1 MAVGYAAARMR
12 TCMVFR
18 EGHGE
23 PADADDAERALRE
36 HTGAVWI
43 DIEDP
48 TDDDRAYL
56 AEKFGLHGLSLEDI
70 EHRDQRPRVEA
81 FEGYRFVAIRPLTL
95 DAGDG
100 ETAVSEI
107 HAIVARDVF
116 VTLRHPPAYDV
127 ATLRTRLL
135 TRPDLVEAGTGGM
148 IYVLLDAV
156 VDDQL
161 DIIDRLEQE
170 VEDLEELVFDRGSA
184 GDLDSGE
191 VRRRFH
197 ALRVNLAVFR
207 RHVAPLRR
215 AVEALHEDRD
225 LVGPALAPYYRD
237 LADHVLRA
245 LDFQDN
251 VRDVLT
257 SLVEVRMTQQAN
269 DLNEVMKKLS
279 AWAGII
285 LVPTLIAGI
294 YGMNFDH
301 MPELH
306 WLLGY
311 PFALAAMAASSLGL
325 WFTFRRQG
333 WL

>member
-1 MAVGYAAARMR
+1 MR
-12 TCMVFR
+12 TCMIFR
-18 EGHGE
+18 EGRGE
-23 PADADDAERALRE
+23 AADVAEAERALRD
-36 HTGAVWI
+36 HTGTVWI
-43 DIEDP
+43 DIDDP
-48 TDDDRAYL
+48 TDEDRAFL
-56 AEKFGLHGLSLEDI
+56 GSAFGLHGLSLEDI

-81 FEGYRFVAIRPLTL
+81 YEGYRFVSLRPLSL
-95 DAGDG
+95 ASDDG
-100 ETAVSEI
+100 EIQVDEV

-116 VTLRHPPAYDV
+116 VTLRYAPLYDIGTV
-127 ATLRTRLL
+127 RHRLL
-135 TRPDLVEAGTGGM
+135 SRPDLAETGTGGM
-148 IYVLLDAV
+148 VYVLFDAI

-170 VEDLEELVFDRGSA
+170 VEELEELVFDHRPARA
-184 GDLDSGE
+184 GEPEPESI
-191 VRRRFH
+191 RRRFH
-197 ALRVNLAVFR
+197 QLRVNLAVFR

-215 AVEALHEDRD
+215 GVEALHEDRE
-225 LVGPALAPYYRD
+225 LVGPALTPYYRD

-257 SLVEVRMTQQAN
+257 SLIEVRMTQQAN

-285 LVPTLIAGI
+285 LVPTLVAGV

-311 PFALAAMAASSLGL
+311 PLALVLMGGSAVWL
-325 WFTFRRQG
+325 WWTFKRQG

>member
-1 MAVGYAAARMR
+1 MR

-18 EGHGE
+18 EGRGE
-23 PADADDAERALRE
+23 PAEVEDAERVLRD
-36 HTGAVWI
+36 HTGIVWI
-43 DIEDP
+43 DVEDP
-48 TDDDRAYL
+48 NEDDRAFL
-56 AEKFGLHGLSLEDI
+56 GESFGLHGLSLEDI

-81 FEGYRFVAIRPLTL
+81 YEGYRFVSLRPLTL
-95 DAGDG
+95 RPDG
-100 ETAVSEI
+100 AEI
-107 HAIVARDVF
+107 EVGEVHAIVARDVF
-116 VTLRHPPAYDV
+116 VTLRYAPYYDV

-135 TRPDLVEAGTGGM
+135 ARPDLVALGTGGM
-148 IYVLLDAV
+148 VYVLFDAI

-170 VEDLEELVFDRGSA
+170 VEDLEAVVFDQRPGA
-184 GDLDSGE
+184 GEGE
-191 VRRRFH
+191 MHLLRRRFH
-197 ALRVNLAVFR
+197 GLRVNLAVFR
-207 RHVAPLRR
+207 RQVAPLRR

-225 LVGPALAPYYRD
+225 LVGRALEPYYRD

-245 LDFQDN
+245 RDFQDN

-257 SLVEVRMTQQAN
+257 SLIEVRMTQQAN

-285 LVPTLIAGI
+285 LVPTLVAGI

-306 WLLGY
+306 WVLGY
-311 PFALAAMAASSLGL
+311 PLALALMAGSALGL
-325 WFTFRRQG
+325 WATFKRQG

>member
-1 MAVGYAAARMR
+1 MR

-18 EGHGE
+18 EGRGE
-23 PADADDAERALRE
+23 PVDTDEAERFLRE
-36 HTGAVWI
+36 RSGTVWI

-48 TDDDRAYL
+48 TDDDRAFL
-56 AEKFGLHGLSLEDI
+56 GESFGLHGLSLEDI

-81 FEGYRFVAIRPLTL
+81 YEGYRFVSLRPLSL
-95 DAGDG
+95 EVGDG
-100 ETAVSEI
+100 EIAVAEI
-107 HAIVARDVF
+107 HAIVAPDVF
-116 VTLRHPPAYDV
+116 VTLRYEPAYDV
-127 ATLRTRLL
+127 GTLRTRLL
-135 TRPDLVEAGTGGM
+135 ARPDLVEHGTGGM
-148 IYVLLDAV
+148 VYVLFDAV

-161 DIIDRLEQE
+161 DIVDRLEQE
-170 VEDLEELVFDRGSA
+170 VEDLEELVFDHRPVA
-184 GDLDSGE
+184 GDPELD
-191 VRRRFH
+191 VLRRRFH

-215 AVEALHEDRD
+215 AVEALHEDRE
-225 LVGPALAPYYRD
+225 LVGPELAPYYRD

-257 SLVEVRMTQQAN
+257 SLIEVRMTQQAN

-294 YGMNFDH
+294 YGMNFDD

-306 WLLGY
+306 WALGY
-311 PFALAAMAASSLGL
+311 PLALAMMGASALAL

>member
-1 MAVGYAAARMR
+1 MR

-18 EGHGE
+18 EGRGE
-23 PADADDAERALRE
+23 AADAAEAERALRDR
-36 HTGAVWI
+36 TGTVWI
-43 DIEDP
+43 DIDDP
-48 TDDDRAYL
+48 GEDDRTFL
-56 AEKFGLHGLSLEDI
+56 ADRFGLHGLSLEDI

-81 FEGYRFVAIRPLTL
+81 YDGYRFVSLRPLSL
-95 DAGDG
+95 ASDDG
-100 ETAVSEI
+100 EMQVAEV

-116 VTLRHPPAYDV
+116 VTLRYPPLFDV
-127 ATLRTRLL
+127 EVVRRRLL
-135 TRPDLVEAGTGGM
+135 ARPDLAATGTGGM
-148 IYVLLDAV
+148 TYVLFDAV
-156 VDDQL
+156 VDEQL
-161 DIIDRLEQE
+161 DIVDRLEHE
-170 VEDLEELVFDRGSA
+170 VEELEELVFEHRPGM
-184 GDLDSGE
+184 GEQELDV

-225 LVGPALAPYYRD
+225 LVGPELVPYYRD
-237 LADHVLRA
+237 LADHILRG

-269 DLNEVMKKLS
+269 DLNEVMKRLS

-294 YGMNFDH
+294 YGMNFRH
-301 MPELH
+301 MPELD
-306 WLLGY
+306 WTFGY
-311 PFALAAMAASSLGL
+311 PLALVAMAGSALGL
-325 WFTFRRQG
+325 WLTFRRQG

>member
-1 MAVGYAAARMR
+1 
-12 TCMVFR
+12 MVFR
-18 EGHGE
+18 EGRGE
-23 PADADDAERALRE
+23 EAGADEAERALRE
-36 HTGAVWI
+36 RSGTVWI

-48 TDDDRAYL
+48 GDEDRRFL
-56 AEKFGLHGLSLEDI
+56 ADSFGLHGLSLEDI

-81 FEGYRFVAIRPLTL
+81 FDGYRFVSLRPLSL
-95 DAGDG
+95 PAGGG
-100 ETAVSEI
+100 EIEVSEV
-107 HAIVARDVF
+107 HAVVAPDVF
-116 VTLRHPPAYDV
+116 VTLRYAPLYDI
-127 ATLRTRLL
+127 ATVRHRLHE
-135 TRPDLVEAGTGGM
+135 RPDIAHAGTGGM
-148 IYVLLDAV
+148 IYVLVDAV

-170 VEDLEELVFDRGSA
+170 VEDLEELVFDHRPG
-184 GDLDSGE
+184 SGE
-191 VRRRFH
+191 DGMEKLRRRFH
-197 ALRVNLAVFR
+197 GMRVSLGTFR

-215 AVEALHEDRD
+215 AVEALHEDRE
-225 LVGPALAPYYRD
+225 LVGPELEPYYRD

-257 SLVEVRMTQQAN
+257 SLIEVRMTQQAN

-294 YGMNFDH
+294 YGMNFRH

-306 WLLGY
+306 WVVGY
-311 PFALAAMAASSLGL
+311 PLAIALMGGSALGL